1 MFRPFLFGGTHTM
14 AFKVKINVLLLLAI
28 LVTIGTAW
36 FSVNH
41 FISGY
46 IRTQATQNINE
57 QITLVREKLA
67 GDINQKVLLAANLN
81 LGVTSVKKALQE
93 TGFHNIVKLIGDMA
107 FDANGVIDDKARVD
121 ALRKLI
127 PAANNQITVSPLEQ
141 LDGKPVISILVPR
154 GADSAYLYY
163 LDMSEFKTLLTKVS
177 GEGRYF
183 SLTDSQGQV
192 LYSSKPQGE
201 SESRPNKLDIR
212 GSEWT
217 LTGYVDLD
225 YIRAMT
231 QALNGKITLALLG
244 VAALVLALSM
254 VALNLAYRPIL
265 SLRDLVQELSQGNG
279 DLTRRLTVTSKDDLG
294 QISAGI
300 NRFIE
305 QLQGMMG
312 EVRQASGQ
320 LNEGISALARQTGSA
335 QGLLAEHVRE
345 TEQVVTAINEMSR
358 TAVSVSES
366 AANTAQLTGQSQQ
379 LANQSRQVVD
389 QAMASVTALVT
400 EVETTA
406 HSIEA
411 MQQDVQ
417 QIGSILGVIGGIAEQ
432 TNLLALNA
440 AIEAAR
446 AGEQGRGFAVVADEV
461 RSLAGR
467 TQKSTAEIQTML
479 TRLQRGT
486 QTVVAAMGNTRQ
498 SCQDAAENT
507 SKVNASLDLMAGEVV
522 EINDLISHIATAA
535 EEQSAVAE
543 EINRNMSAIA
553 EVITQ
558 LKGNGER
565 TVDSSNAM
573 QRTYDRL
580 REIVGHFRLE

>member
-1 MFRPFLFGGTHTM
+1 MP
-14 AFKVKINVLLLLAI
+14 FKVKINVLLLLAI

-57 QITLVREKLA
+57 QITLVKEKLA

-107 FDANGVIDDKARVD
+107 FDVNGVIDDKARVE
-121 ALRKLI
+121 ALRKLL

-163 LDMSEFKTLLTKVS
+163 LDMSEFKALLAKVS

-183 SLTDSQGQV
+183 SLSDSQGQV

-201 SESRPNKLDIR
+201 TESRPNKLDIR
-212 GSEWT
+212 GSSWT
-217 LTGYVDLD
+217 LTGYIDLD

-244 VAALVLALSM
+244 VAALVLLISM

-265 SLRDLVQELSQGNG
+265 SLRDLVQELSRGSG
-279 DLTRRLTVTSKDDLG
+279 DLTRRLTVTSTDDLG

-305 QLQGMMG
+305 RLQEMMG

-320 LNEGISALARQTGSA
+320 LNEGISGLARQTGSA

-366 AANTAQLTGQSQQ
+366 AATTAQLTGQSQQ
-379 LANQSRQVVD
+379 LASQSRRVVD

-400 EVETTA
+400 EVEATA
-406 HSIEA
+406 HSITA

-417 QIGSILGVIGGIAEQ
+417 QIGSILGVIGSIAEQ

-535 EEQSAVAE
+535 EQQSAVAE

-565 TVDSSNAM
+565 TVESSTSM
-573 QRTYDRL
+573 QHTYDRL

>member
-1 MFRPFLFGGTHTM
+1 M

-201 SESRPNKLDIR
+201 SESCPNKLDIR

-312 EVRQASGQ
+312 EVRQASCQ

>member
-1 MFRPFLFGGTHTM
+1 MP
-14 AFKVKINVLLLLAI
+14 FKVKINVLLLLAI

-36 FSVNH
+36 LSVNH

-57 QITLVREKLA
+57 QITLVKEKLA

-107 FDANGVIDDKARVD
+107 FDVNGVINDPARVE

-127 PAANNQITVSPLEQ
+127 PAANNQITVSPLQQ

-163 LDMSEFKTLLTKVS
+163 LDMSEFKQLLAKVS

-183 SLTDSQGQV
+183 SLADSQGKV
-192 LYSSKPQGE
+192 LYDSKPQGE
-201 SESRPNKLDIR
+201 SEARPNQLDIR
-212 GSEWT
+212 GSQWT

-225 YIRAMT
+225 YIQTMT
-231 QALNGKITLALLG
+231 QALNGKITLALFG
-244 VAALVLALSM
+244 VAALVLLLSM

-265 SLRDLVQELSQGNG
+265 SLRDLVLELSQGNG
-279 DLTRRLTVTSKDDLG
+279 DLTRRLTVTGKDDLS

-305 QLQGMMG
+305 RLQEMMG
-312 EVRQASGQ
+312 EVREASGQ
-320 LNEGISALARQTGSA
+320 LNDGIAGLARQTGSA

-366 AANTAQLTGQSQQ
+366 AASTAQLTGQSQQ
-379 LANQSRQVVD
+379 LASQSRLVVD
-389 QAMASVTALVT
+389 QAMASVTALVA
-400 EVETTA
+400 EVESTA
-406 HSIEA
+406 RSIAA

-417 QIGSILGVIGGIAEQ
+417 QIGSILGVIGSIAEQ

-467 TQKSTAEIQTML
+467 TQQSTAEIQTML
-479 TRLQRGT
+479 SRLQRGT
-486 QTVVAAMGNTRQ
+486 QTVVEAMGNTRQ

-507 SKVNASLDLMAGEVV
+507 NRVNASLDLMAGEVV

-535 EEQSAVAE
+535 EQQSAVAE
-543 EINRNMSAIA
+543 EINRNISAIA

-558 LKGNGER
+558 LKTNGEQ
-565 TVDSSNAM
+565 TVGSSVSM
-573 QRTYDRL
+573 RHTYDRL
-580 REIVGHFRLE
+580 NDIVGSFRLE

>member
-1 MFRPFLFGGTHTM
+1 MP
-14 AFKVKINVLLLLAI
+14 FKVKINVLLLLAI

-57 QITLVREKLA
+57 QITLVKEKLA

-107 FDANGVIDDKARVD
+107 FDVNGVIDDKVRVE

-163 LDMSEFKTLLTKVS
+163 LDMSEFKALLAKVS

-183 SLTDSQGQV
+183 SLSDSQGQV

-201 SESRPNKLDIR
+201 TESRPNKLDIR
-212 GSEWT
+212 GSSWT
-217 LTGYVDLD
+217 LTGYIDLD

-244 VAALVLALSM
+244 VAALVLLISM

-265 SLRDLVQELSQGNG
+265 SLRDLVQELSRGSG
-279 DLTRRLTVTSKDDLG
+279 DLTRRLTVTSTDDLG

-305 QLQGMMG
+305 RLQEMMG

-320 LNEGISALARQTGSA
+320 LNEGISGLARQTGSA

-366 AANTAQLTGQSQQ
+366 AASTAQLTGQSQQ
-379 LANQSRQVVD
+379 LASQSRRVVD
-389 QAMASVTALVT
+389 QAMVSVTALVT
-400 EVETTA
+400 EVEATA
-406 HSIEA
+406 HSITA

-535 EEQSAVAE
+535 EQQSAVAE

-565 TVDSSNAM
+565 TVESSTSM
-573 QRTYDRL
+573 QHTYDRL

>member
-1 MFRPFLFGGTHTM
+1 MFRPFLFGGTHPM
-14 AFKVKINVLLLLAI
+14 PFKVKINVLLLLAI

-57 QITLVREKLA
+57 QITLVKEKLA

-107 FDANGVIDDKARVD
+107 FDVNGVIDDKARVE

-163 LDMSEFKTLLTKVS
+163 LDMSEFKALLAKVS

-183 SLTDSQGQV
+183 SLSDSQGQV

-201 SESRPNKLDIR
+201 TESRPNKLDIR
-212 GSEWT
+212 GSSWT
-217 LTGYVDLD
+217 LTGYIDLD

-244 VAALVLALSM
+244 VAALVLVISM

-265 SLRDLVQELSQGNG
+265 SLRDLVQELSRGSG
-279 DLTRRLTVTSKDDLG
+279 DLTRRLTVTSTDDLG

-305 QLQGMMG
+305 RLQEMMG

-320 LNEGISALARQTGSA
+320 LNEGISGLARQTGSA

-366 AANTAQLTGQSQQ
+366 AASTAQLTGQSQQ
-379 LANQSRQVVD
+379 LASQSRRVVD

-400 EVETTA
+400 EVEATA
-406 HSIEA
+406 HSITA

-535 EEQSAVAE
+535 EQQSAVAE

-565 TVDSSNAM
+565 TVESSTSM
-573 QRTYDRL
+573 QHTYDRL

>member
-1 MFRPFLFGGTHTM
+1 MP
-14 AFKVKINVLLLLAI
+14 FKVKIYLLLLLAI

-46 IRTQATQNINE
+46 IRTQSTQNINE
-57 QITLVREKLA
+57 QIALVKEKLA
-67 GDINQKVLLAANLN
+67 GDINQKILLAANLN
-81 LGVTSVKKALQE
+81 FGVTNVKKTLQE
-93 TGFHNIVKLIGDMA
+93 TGFHNIVKVIGDMA
-107 FDANGVIDDKARVD
+107 FDVGGVINDVAKVD

-127 PAANNQITVSPLEQ
+127 PEANNQITISPLQ
-141 LDGKPVISILVPR
+141 QVDGKPVITILVPR

-163 LDMSEFKTLLTKVS
+163 LDMSEFKRLLEKVS

-183 SLTDSQGQV
+183 SLADGQGNV

-201 SESRPNKLDIR
+201 SESRPNQLDIR
-212 GSEWT
+212 GSSWT

-231 QALNGKITLALLG
+231 QALNGKIVMALLA
-244 VAALVLALSM
+244 VAVLVLAML
-254 VALNLAYRPIL
+254 ALNVAYRPIL
-265 SLRDLVQELSQGNG
+265 SLRDLVLELSRGSG
-279 DLTRRLTVTSKDDLG
+279 DLTRRLAVTSKDDLG

-305 QLQGMMG
+305 RLQEMMR
-312 EVRQASGQ
+312 EVQGASGQ
-320 LNEGISALARQTGSA
+320 LNTGIEGLANQTGAA
-335 QGLLAEHVRE
+335 QSLLADHVRE

-366 AANTAQLTGQSQQ
+366 AASTAQLTGQSQQ
-379 LANQSRQVVD
+379 LADQSRQVVD
-389 QAMASVTALVT
+389 QAMASVMALVD
-400 EVETTA
+400 EVAATA
-406 HSIEA
+406 RSIEA

-417 QIGSILGVIGGIAEQ
+417 QIGSVLGVIGSIAEQ

-461 RSLAGR
+461 RSLAAR

-479 TRLQRGT
+479 ASLQRGT
-486 QTVVAAMGNTRQ
+486 QTVVDAMSNTKQ
-498 SCQDAAENT
+498 SCQGAAENT
-507 SKVNASLDLMAGEVV
+507 TKVNESLDLMAGEVV

-535 EEQSAVAE
+535 EQQSAVAE

-553 EVITQ
+553 EVIRQ
-558 LKGNGER
+558 LTSNGEE
-565 TVDSSNAM
+565 TVASSASM
-573 QRTYDRL
+573 QKTYDRL
-580 REIVGHFRLE
+580 REIVGHFRLA

>member
-1 MFRPFLFGGTHTM
+1 MP
-14 AFKVKINVLLLLAI
+14 FKVKINVLLLLAI

-41 FISGY
+41 YISGY

-57 QITLVREKLA
+57 QITLVKEKLA

-107 FDANGVIDDKARVD
+107 FDVNGVIDDKARVE

-127 PAANNQITVSPLEQ
+127 PAANNQITVSSLEQ

-163 LDMSEFKTLLTKVS
+163 LDMSEFKALLAKVS

-183 SLTDSQGQV
+183 SLADSQGQV

-201 SESRPNKLDIR
+201 SESRPNQLDIR
-212 GSEWT
+212 GSQWT

-225 YIRAMT
+225 YIRSMT

-244 VAALVLALSM
+244 VAALVLVISM

-265 SLRDLVQELSQGNG
+265 SLRDLVQELSRGSG
-279 DLTRRLTVTSKDDLG
+279 DLTRRLAVTSTDDLG

-305 QLQGMMG
+305 RLQEMMG
-312 EVRQASGQ
+312 EVREASGQ
-320 LNEGISALARQTGSA
+320 LNEGISGLARQTGSA

-366 AANTAQLTGQSQQ
+366 AASTAQLTGQSQQ
-379 LANQSRQVVD
+379 LASQSRRVVD

-406 HSIEA
+406 HSIAA

-417 QIGSILGVIGGIAEQ
+417 QIGSILGVIGSIAEQ

-461 RSLAGR
+461 RTLAQR
-467 TQKSTAEIQTML
+467 TAESTAEIHQIIDTVQTGAVNAVRAIESGQQRSEQGVTQVTEAGAM
-479 TRLQRGT
+479 LQRIT
-486 QTVVAAMGNTRQ
+486 EA
-498 SCQDAAENT
+498 
-507 SKVNASLDLMAGEVV
+507 V
-522 EINDLISHIATAA
+522 EAIRDMNQQIATAA
-535 EEQSAVAE
+535 EEQTSVAE
-543 EINRNMSAIA
+543 DISRNLTELTAIA
-553 EVITQ
+553 SANQDNV
-558 LKGNGER
+558 ER
-565 TVDSSNAM
+565 TQKASRNLHDMSGQLGEVT
-573 QRTYDRL
+573 RRL
-580 REIVGHFRLE
+580 GS

>member
-1 MFRPFLFGGTHTM
+1 M
-14 AFKVKINVLLLLAI
+14 
-28 LVTIGTAW
+28 
-36 FSVNH
+36 
-41 FISGY
+41 
-46 IRTQATQNINE
+46 
-57 QITLVREKLA
+57 
-67 GDINQKVLLAANLN
+67 LLAANLN

-107 FDANGVIDDKARVD
+107 FDVNGVINDPARVE

-127 PAANNQITVSPLEQ
+127 PAANNQITVSPLQQ

-163 LDMSEFKTLLTKVS
+163 LDMSEFKQLLAKVS

-183 SLTDSQGQV
+183 SLADSQGKV
-192 LYSSKPQGE
+192 LYDSKPQGE
-201 SESRPNKLDIR
+201 SEARPNQLDIR
-212 GSEWT
+212 GSQWT

-225 YIRAMT
+225 YIQTMT
-231 QALNGKITLALLG
+231 QALNGKITLALFG
-244 VAALVLALSM
+244 VAALVLLLSM

-265 SLRDLVQELSQGNG
+265 SLRDLVLELSQGNG
-279 DLTRRLTVTSKDDLG
+279 DLTRRLTVTGKDDLS

-305 QLQGMMG
+305 RLQEMMG
-312 EVRQASGQ
+312 EVREASGQ
-320 LNEGISALARQTGSA
+320 LNDGIAGLARQTGSA

-366 AANTAQLTGQSQQ
+366 AASTAQLTGQSQQ
-379 LANQSRQVVD
+379 LASQSRLVVD
-389 QAMASVTALVT
+389 QAMASVTALVA
-400 EVETTA
+400 EVESTA
-406 HSIEA
+406 RSIAA

-417 QIGSILGVIGGIAEQ
+417 QIGSILGVIGSIAEQ

-467 TQKSTAEIQTML
+467 TQQSTAEIQTML
-479 TRLQRGT
+479 SRLQRGT
-486 QTVVAAMGNTRQ
+486 QTVVEAMGNTRQ

-507 SKVNASLDLMAGEVV
+507 NRVNASLDLMAGEVV

-535 EEQSAVAE
+535 EQQSAVAE
-543 EINRNMSAIA
+543 EINRNISAIA

-558 LKGNGER
+558 LKTNGEQ
-565 TVDSSNAM
+565 TVGSSVSM
-573 QRTYDRL
+573 RHTYDRL
-580 REIVGHFRLE
+580 NDIVGSFRLE

>member
-1 MFRPFLFGGTHTM
+1 M

-163 LDMSEFKTLLTKVS
+163 LDMSEFKTLLTRVS

-244 VAALVLALSM
+244 VAALVLVISM

-265 SLRDLVQELSQGNG
+265 SLRDLVQEQSRGSG
-279 DLTRRLTVTSKDDLG
+279 DLTRRLTVTSTDDLG

-305 QLQGMMG
+305 RLQEMMG

-320 LNEGISALARQTGSA
+320 LNEGISGLARQTGSA

-366 AANTAQLTGQSQQ
+366 AASTAQLTGQSQQ
-379 LANQSRQVVD
+379 LASQSRRVVD

-400 EVETTA
+400 EVEATA
-406 HSIEA
+406 HSITA

-417 QIGSILGVIGGIAEQ
+417 QIGSILGVIGSIAEQ

-461 RSLAGR
+461 RVLSQR
-467 TQKSTAEIQTML
+467 THSSTVEIRSMIET
-479 TRLQRGT
+479 LQRNT
-486 QTVVAAMGNTRQ
+486 QGAVSTMHEGQLLAQNSVE
-498 SCQDAAENT
+498 DANDATQALEQITT
-507 SKVNASLDLMAGEVV
+507 SINQISDMATQ
-522 EINDLISHIATAA
+522 ISSAA
-535 EEQSAVAE
+535 EEQRAVTDEVSRNIQAVKDVSDELAVDADSSRNLSA
-543 EINRNMSAIA
+543 
-553 EVITQ
+553 Q
-558 LKGNGER
+558 LKNISGEL
-565 TVDSSNAM
+565 NN
-573 QRTYDRL
+573 Q
-580 REIVGHFRLE
+580 VGMFRI

>member
-1 MFRPFLFGGTHTM
+1 MP
-14 AFKVKINVLLLLAI
+14 FKVKINVLLLLAI

-57 QITLVREKLA
+57 QITLVKEKLA

-107 FDANGVIDDKARVD
+107 FDVNGVIDDKARVE

-127 PAANNQITVSPLEQ
+127 PAANNQITVSSLEQ

-163 LDMSEFKTLLTKVS
+163 LDMSEFKALLAKVS

-183 SLTDSQGQV
+183 SLADSQGQV

-201 SESRPNKLDIR
+201 SESRPNQLDIR
-212 GSEWT
+212 GSQWT

-225 YIRAMT
+225 YIRSMT

-244 VAALVLALSM
+244 VAALVLVISM

-265 SLRDLVQELSQGNG
+265 SLRDLVQELSRGSG
-279 DLTRRLTVTSKDDLG
+279 DLTRRPAVTSKDDLG

-305 QLQGMMG
+305 RLQEMMG
-312 EVRQASGQ
+312 EVREASGQ
-320 LNEGISALARQTGSA
+320 LNEGISGLARQTGSA

-366 AANTAQLTGQSQQ
+366 AASTAQLTGQSQQ
-379 LANQSRQVVD
+379 LASQSRRVVD

-406 HSIEA
+406 HSIAA

-417 QIGSILGVIGGIAEQ
+417 QIGSILGVIGSIAEQ

-467 TQKSTAEIQTML
+467 TQQSTAEIQTML

-535 EEQSAVAE
+535 EQQSAVAE
-543 EINRNMSAIA
+543 EINRNMNAIA

-565 TVDSSNAM
+565 TVESSTSM
-573 QRTYDRL
+573 QHTYDRL

>member
-1 MFRPFLFGGTHTM
+1 MP
-14 AFKVKINVLLLLAI
+14 FKVKINVLLLLAI

-57 QITLVREKLA
+57 QITLVKEKLA

-107 FDANGVIDDKARVD
+107 FDVNGVIDDKARVE

-127 PAANNQITVSPLEQ
+127 PAANNQITVSSLEQ

-163 LDMSEFKTLLTKVS
+163 LDMSEFKALLAKVS

-183 SLTDSQGQV
+183 SLADSQGQV

-201 SESRPNKLDIR
+201 SESRPNQLDIR
-212 GSEWT
+212 GSQWT

-225 YIRAMT
+225 YIRSMT

-244 VAALVLALSM
+244 VAALVLVISM

-265 SLRDLVQELSQGNG
+265 SLRDLVQELSRGSG
-279 DLTRRLTVTSKDDLG
+279 DLTRRLTVTSTDDLG

-305 QLQGMMG
+305 RLQEMMG

-320 LNEGISALARQTGSA
+320 LNEGISGLARQTGSA

-366 AANTAQLTGQSQQ
+366 AASTAQLTGQSQQ
-379 LANQSRQVVD
+379 LASQSRRVVD

-400 EVETTA
+400 EVEATA
-406 HSIEA
+406 HSITA

-535 EEQSAVAE
+535 EQQSAVAE

-565 TVDSSNAM
+565 TVESSTSM
-573 QRTYDRL
+573 QHTYDRL

>member
-1 MFRPFLFGGTHTM
+1 MP
-14 AFKVKINVLLLLAI
+14 FKVKINVLLLLAI

-57 QITLVREKLA
+57 QITLVKEKLA

-107 FDANGVIDDKARVD
+107 FDVNGVIDDKARVE

-163 LDMSEFKTLLTKVS
+163 LDMSEFKALLAKVS

-183 SLTDSQGQV
+183 SLSDSQGQV

-201 SESRPNKLDIR
+201 SESRPNQLDIR
-212 GSEWT
+212 GSSWT

-225 YIRAMT
+225 YIRSMT

-244 VAALVLALSM
+244 VAALVLVISM

-265 SLRDLVQELSQGNG
+265 SLRDLVQELSRGSG

-305 QLQGMMG
+305 RLQEMMG
-312 EVRQASGQ
+312 EVREASGQ
-320 LNEGISALARQTGSA
+320 LNEGISGLARQTGSA

-366 AANTAQLTGQSQQ
+366 AASTAQLTGQSQQ
-379 LANQSRQVVD
+379 LASQSRRVVD

-406 HSIEA
+406 HSIAA

-417 QIGSILGVIGGIAEQ
+417 QIGSILGVIGSIAEQ

-467 TQKSTAEIQTML
+467 TQQSTAEIQTML

-535 EEQSAVAE
+535 EQQSAVAE

-565 TVDSSNAM
+565 TVESSTSM
-573 QRTYDRL
+573 QHTYDRL

>member
-1 MFRPFLFGGTHTM
+1 MP
-14 AFKVKINVLLLLAI
+14 FKVKIYVLLLLAI

-41 FISGY
+41 FISAY

-57 QITLVREKLA
+57 QISLVKEKLA
-67 GDINQKVLLAANLN
+67 SDINQKILLAANLN
-81 LGVTSVKKALQE
+81 FGVTNVKKTLEE
-93 TGFHNIVKLIGDMA
+93 TGFHNIVKVIGDMA
-107 FDANGVIDDKARVD
+107 FDVSGVINDTAKVD

-127 PAANNQITVSPLEQ
+127 PAANNQITVSPLQ
-141 LDGKPVISILVPR
+141 QVDGKPVISILVPR

-163 LDMSEFKTLLTKVS
+163 LDMSEFKNLLEKVS

-183 SLTDSQGQV
+183 SLTDGQGNV

-201 SESRPNKLDIR
+201 NEARPNPLDIR
-212 GSEWT
+212 GSSWT
-217 LTGYVDLD
+217 LTGYIDLD
-225 YIRAMT
+225 YIRTMT
-231 QALNGKITLALLG
+231 QALNGQIIMALLG
-244 VAALVLALSM
+244 VAVVVMVLAVL
-254 VALNLAYRPIL
+254 ALNLAYRPIL
-265 SLRDLVQELSQGNG
+265 SLRDLVLELSRGSG
-279 DLTRRLTVTSKDDLG
+279 DLTRRLAVTSTDDLG

-305 QLQGMMG
+305 RLQEMMN

-320 LNEGISALARQTGSA
+320 LNSGIEGLASQTGAVQS
-335 QGLLAEHVRE
+335 LLADHVRE

-366 AANTAQLTGQSQQ
+366 AASTAQLTGQSQQ
-379 LANQSRQVVD
+379 LASQSRQVVD
-389 QAMASVTALVT
+389 QAMASVMALVD
-400 EVETTA
+400 EVEATA
-406 HSIEA
+406 RSIEA

-417 QIGSILGVIGGIAEQ
+417 QIGSVLGVIGSIAEQ

-461 RSLAGR
+461 RSLAAR
-467 TQKSTAEIQTML
+467 TQQSTAEIQTML
-479 TRLQRGT
+479 ASLQRGT
-486 QTVVAAMGNTRQ
+486 QTVVDAMSNTKQ
-498 SCQDAAENT
+498 SCQGAAENT
-507 SKVNASLDLMAGEVV
+507 TRVNESLDLMAGEVV

-535 EEQSAVAE
+535 EQQSAVAE

-553 EVITQ
+553 EVIRQ
-558 LKGNGER
+558 LTHNGEE
-565 TVDSSNAM
+565 TVASSAAM
-573 QRTYDRL
+573 QQTYDRL

>member
-1 MFRPFLFGGTHTM
+1 MP
-14 AFKVKINVLLLLAI
+14 FKVKINVLLLLAI

-57 QITLVREKLA
+57 QITLVKEKLA

-107 FDANGVIDDKARVD
+107 FDVNGVIDDKARVE

-127 PAANNQITVSPLEQ
+127 PAANNQITVSSLEQ

-163 LDMSEFKTLLTKVS
+163 LDMSEFKALLAKVS

-183 SLTDSQGQV
+183 SLADSQGQV

-201 SESRPNKLDIR
+201 SESRPNQLDIR
-212 GSEWT
+212 GSQWT

-225 YIRAMT
+225 YIRSMT

-244 VAALVLALSM
+244 VAALVLVISM

-265 SLRDLVQELSQGNG
+265 SLRDLVQELSRGSG
-279 DLTRRLTVTSKDDLG
+279 DLTRRLAVTSKDDLG

-305 QLQGMMG
+305 RLQEMMG
-312 EVRQASGQ
+312 EVREASGQ
-320 LNEGISALARQTGSA
+320 LNEGISGLARQTGSA

-366 AANTAQLTGQSQQ
+366 AASTAQLTGQSQQ
-379 LANQSRQVVD
+379 LASQSRRVVD

-406 HSIEA
+406 HSIAA

-535 EEQSAVAE
+535 EQQSAVAE

-565 TVDSSNAM
+565 TVESSTSM
-573 QRTYDRL
+573 QHTYDRL

>member
-1 MFRPFLFGGTHTM
+1 MP
-14 AFKVKINVLLLLAI
+14 FKVKINVLLLLAI

-57 QITLVREKLA
+57 QITLVKEKLA

-107 FDANGVIDDKARVD
+107 FDVNGVIDDKARVE

-127 PAANNQITVSPLEQ
+127 PAANNQITVSSLEQ

-163 LDMSEFKTLLTKVS
+163 LDMSEFKALLAKVS

-183 SLTDSQGQV
+183 SLADSQGQV

-201 SESRPNKLDIR
+201 SESRPNQLDIR
-212 GSEWT
+212 GSQWT

-225 YIRAMT
+225 YIRSMT

-244 VAALVLALSM
+244 VAALVLVISM

-265 SLRDLVQELSQGNG
+265 SLRDLVQELSRGSG

-305 QLQGMMG
+305 RLQEMMG
-312 EVRQASGQ
+312 EVREASGQ
-320 LNEGISALARQTGSA
+320 LNEGISGLARQTGSA

-366 AANTAQLTGQSQQ
+366 AASTAQLTGQSQQ
-379 LANQSRQVVD
+379 LASQSRRVVD

-406 HSIEA
+406 HSIAA

-417 QIGSILGVIGGIAEQ
+417 QIGSILGVIGSIAEQ

-467 TQKSTAEIQTML
+467 TQQSTAEIQTML

-535 EEQSAVAE
+535 EQQSAVAE

-565 TVDSSNAM
+565 TVESSTSM
-573 QRTYDRL
+573 QHTYDRL

>member
-1 MFRPFLFGGTHTM
+1 MP
-14 AFKVKINVLLLLAI
+14 FKVKIYVLLLLAI

-41 FISGY
+41 FISAY
-46 IRTQATQNINE
+46 IRTQATKNINE
-57 QITLVREKLA
+57 QISLVKEKLA
-67 GDINQKVLLAANLN
+67 GDINQKILLAANLN
-81 LGVTSVKKALQE
+81 FGVTNVKKTLEE
-93 TGFHNIVKLIGDMA
+93 TGFHNIVKVIGDMA
-107 FDANGVIDDKARVD
+107 FDVSGVINDAAKVD

-127 PAANNQITVSPLEQ
+127 PAANNQITVSPLQ
-141 LDGKPVISILVPR
+141 QVDGKPVISILVPR

-163 LDMSEFKTLLTKVS
+163 LDMSEFKNLLASVS

-183 SLTDSQGQV
+183 SLADGQGNE

-201 SESRPNKLDIR
+201 SEACPNSLDIR
-212 GSEWT
+212 GSSWI
-217 LTGYVDLD
+217 LTGYIDLD
-225 YIRAMT
+225 YIRTMT
-231 QALNGKITLALLG
+231 QALNGQIIMALLG
-244 VAALVLALSM
+244 VAVVVMVLAVLALN
-254 VALNLAYRPIL
+254 VAYRPIL
-265 SLRDLVQELSQGNG
+265 SLRDLVQELSRGSG
-279 DLTRRLTVTSKDDLG
+279 DLTRRLAVTSKDDLG

-305 QLQGMMG
+305 RLQEMMN

-320 LNEGISALARQTGSA
+320 LNSGIEGLASQTGAA
-335 QGLLAEHVRE
+335 QSLLADHVRE

-366 AANTAQLTGQSQQ
+366 AASTAQLTGQSQQ
-379 LANQSRQVVD
+379 LASQSRQVVD
-389 QAMASVTALVT
+389 QAMVSVMALVD
-400 EVETTA
+400 EVEATA
-406 HSIEA
+406 CSIEA

-417 QIGSILGVIGGIAEQ
+417 QIGSVLGVIGSIAEQ

-461 RSLAGR
+461 RSLAAR
-467 TQKSTAEIQTML
+467 TQQSTAEIQTML
-479 TRLQRGT
+479 ASLQQGTR
-486 QTVVAAMGNTRQ
+486 TVVNAMSNTKQ
-498 SCQDAAENT
+498 SCQGAAENT
-507 SKVNASLDLMAGEVV
+507 TRVNESLDLMAGEVV

-535 EEQSAVAE
+535 EQQSAVAE

-553 EVITQ
+553 EVIRQ
-558 LKGNGER
+558 LTHNGEA
-565 TVDSSNAM
+565 TVTSADSM
-573 QRTYDRL
+573 QQTYDRL

>member
-1 MFRPFLFGGTHTM
+1 MP
-14 AFKVKINVLLLLAI
+14 FKVKINVLLLLAI

-57 QITLVREKLA
+57 QITLVKEKLA

-107 FDANGVIDDKARVD
+107 FDVNGVIDDKARVE
-121 ALRKLI
+121 ALRKLL

-163 LDMSEFKTLLTKVS
+163 LDMSEFKALLAKVS

-183 SLTDSQGQV
+183 SLSDSQGQV

-201 SESRPNKLDIR
+201 TESRPNKLDIR
-212 GSEWT
+212 GSSWT
-217 LTGYVDLD
+217 LTGYIDLD
-225 YIRAMT
+225 YVRAMT

-244 VAALVLALSM
+244 VAALVLVISM

-265 SLRDLVQELSQGNG
+265 SLRDLVQELSRGSG
-279 DLTRRLTVTSKDDLG
+279 DLTRRLTVTSTDDLG

-305 QLQGMMG
+305 RLQEMMG

-320 LNEGISALARQTGSA
+320 LNEGISGLARQTGSA

-366 AANTAQLTGQSQQ
+366 AASTAQLTGQSQQ
-379 LANQSRQVVD
+379 LASQSRRVVD

-400 EVETTA
+400 EVEATA
-406 HSIEA
+406 HSITA

-535 EEQSAVAE
+535 EQQSAVAE

-565 TVDSSNAM
+565 TVESSTSM
-573 QRTYDRL
+573 QHTYDRL

>member
-1 MFRPFLFGGTHTM
+1 MP
-14 AFKVKINVLLLLAI
+14 FKVKINVLLLLAI
-28 LVTIGTAW
+28 LATIGTAW

-67 GDINQKVLLAANLN
+67 GDINQRVLLAANLN

-93 TGFHNIVKLIGDMA
+93 TGFHNIVKIIGDMA
-107 FDANGVIDDKARVD
+107 FDVNGVIDDKARVE
-121 ALRKLI
+121 ALRKQL

-163 LDMSEFKTLLTKVS
+163 LDMSEFKTLLEKVS

-183 SLTDSQGQV
+183 SLTDSQGRE
-192 LYSSKPQGE
+192 LYSSKPRGE
-201 SESRPNKLDIR
+201 TESRPNTLDIR
-212 GSEWT
+212 GSSWT
-217 LTGYVDLD
+217 LTGYIDLD

-231 QALNGKITLALLG
+231 QALNRKITLALLG
-244 VAALVLALSM
+244 VAALVLVISM

-279 DLTRRLTVTSKDDLG
+279 DLTRRLAVTSKDDLG

-305 QLQGMMG
+305 QLQEMMG

-320 LNEGISALARQTGSA
+320 LNEGISDLARQTGSA

-366 AANTAQLTGQSQQ
+366 AASTAQLTGQSQQ

-400 EVETTA
+400 EVEATA
-406 HSIEA
+406 RSIEA

-486 QTVVAAMGNTRQ
+486 QTVVTAMGNTRQ

-535 EEQSAVAE
+535 EQQSAVAE

-553 EVITQ
+553 EVISQ

-565 TVDSSNAM
+565 TAHSSTAM

>member
-1 MFRPFLFGGTHTM
+1 MP
-14 AFKVKINVLLLLAI
+14 FKVKINVLLLLAI

-57 QITLVREKLA
+57 QITLVKEKLA

-107 FDANGVIDDKARVD
+107 FDVNGVIDDKARVE

-127 PAANNQITVSPLEQ
+127 PAANNQITVSSLEQ

-163 LDMSEFKTLLTKVS
+163 LDMSEFKALLAKVS

-183 SLTDSQGQV
+183 SLSDSQGQV

-201 SESRPNKLDIR
+201 TESRPNKLDIR
-212 GSEWT
+212 GSSWT
-217 LTGYVDLD
+217 LTGYIDLD

-244 VAALVLALSM
+244 VAALVLVISM

-265 SLRDLVQELSQGNG
+265 SLRDLVQELSRGSG
-279 DLTRRLTVTSKDDLG
+279 DLTRRLTVTSTDDLG

-305 QLQGMMG
+305 RLQEMMG

-320 LNEGISALARQTGSA
+320 LNEGISGLARQTGSA

-366 AANTAQLTGQSQQ
+366 AASTAQLTGQSQQ
-379 LANQSRQVVD
+379 LASQSRRVVD

-400 EVETTA
+400 EVEATA
-406 HSIEA
+406 HSITA

-535 EEQSAVAE
+535 EQQSAVAE

-565 TVDSSNAM
+565 TVESSTSM
-573 QRTYDRL
+573 QHTYDRL

>member
-1 MFRPFLFGGTHTM
+1 MP
-14 AFKVKINVLLLLAI
+14 FKVKINVLLLLAI

-41 FISGY
+41 YISGY

-57 QITLVREKLA
+57 QITLVKEKLA

-107 FDANGVIDDKARVD
+107 FDVNGVIDDKARVE

-127 PAANNQITVSPLEQ
+127 PAANNQITVSSLEQ

-163 LDMSEFKTLLTKVS
+163 LDMSEFKALLAKVS

-183 SLTDSQGQV
+183 SLADSQGQV

-201 SESRPNKLDIR
+201 SESRPNQLDIR
-212 GSEWT
+212 GSQWT

-225 YIRAMT
+225 YIRSMT

-244 VAALVLALSM
+244 VAALVLVISM

-265 SLRDLVQELSQGNG
+265 SLRDLVQELSRGSG
-279 DLTRRLTVTSKDDLG
+279 DLTRRLTVTSTDDLG

-305 QLQGMMG
+305 RLQEMMG

-320 LNEGISALARQTGSA
+320 LNEGISGLARQTGSA

-366 AANTAQLTGQSQQ
+366 AASTAQLTGQSQQ
-379 LANQSRQVVD
+379 LASQSRRVVD

-400 EVETTA
+400 EVEATA
-406 HSIEA
+406 HSITA

-417 QIGSILGVIGGIAEQ
+417 QIGSLLGVIGGIAEQ

-535 EEQSAVAE
+535 EQQSAVAE

-565 TVDSSNAM
+565 TVESSTSM
-573 QRTYDRL
+573 QHTYDRL

>member
-1 MFRPFLFGGTHTM
+1 MP
-14 AFKVKINVLLLLAI
+14 FKVKINVLLLLAI

-57 QITLVREKLA
+57 QITLVKEKLA

-107 FDANGVIDDKARVD
+107 FDVNGVIDDKARVE

-127 PAANNQITVSPLEQ
+127 PAANNQITVSSLEQ

-163 LDMSEFKTLLTKVS
+163 LDMSEFKALLAKVS

-183 SLTDSQGQV
+183 SLADSQGQV

-201 SESRPNKLDIR
+201 SESRPNQLDIR
-212 GSEWT
+212 GSQWL

-225 YIRAMT
+225 YIRSMT

-244 VAALVLALSM
+244 VAALVLVISM

-265 SLRDLVQELSQGNG
+265 SLRDLVQELSRGSG

-305 QLQGMMG
+305 RLQEMMG
-312 EVRQASGQ
+312 EVREASGQ
-320 LNEGISALARQTGSA
+320 LNEGISGLARQTGSA

-366 AANTAQLTGQSQQ
+366 AASTAQLTGQSQQ
-379 LANQSRQVVD
+379 LASQSRRVVD

-406 HSIEA
+406 HSIAA

-417 QIGSILGVIGGIAEQ
+417 QIGSILGVIGSIAEQ

-467 TQKSTAEIQTML
+467 TQQSTAEIQTML

-535 EEQSAVAE
+535 EQQSAVAE

-565 TVDSSNAM
+565 TVESSTSM
-573 QRTYDRL
+573 QHTYDRL

>member
-1 MFRPFLFGGTHTM
+1 M

-41 FISGY
+41 FISAY

-57 QITLVREKLA
+57 QITLVKEKLA

-107 FDANGVIDDKARVD
+107 FDVNGVIDDKARVE

-163 LDMSEFKTLLTKVS
+163 LDMSEFKALLEKVS

-183 SLTDSQGQV
+183 SLSDSQGQV

-201 SESRPNKLDIR
+201 SESRPNQLDIR
-212 GSEWT
+212 GSQWT

-225 YIRAMT
+225 YIRSMTRSLNGQIIMALFGVAIVVMVLAML
-231 QALNGKITLALLG
+231 ALN
-244 VAALVLALSM
+244 V
-254 VALNLAYRPIL
+254 AYRPIL
-265 SLRDLVQELSQGNG
+265 SLRDLVLELSRGSG
-279 DLTRRLTVTSKDDLG
+279 DLTRRLAVTSTDDLG

-305 QLQGMMG
+305 RLQEMMG
-312 EVRQASGQ
+312 EVREASGQ
-320 LNEGISALARQTGSA
+320 LNSGIEGLASQTGSA
-335 QGLLAEHVRE
+335 QGLLADHVRE

-366 AANTAQLTGQSQQ
+366 AASTAQLTGQSQQ
-379 LANQSRQVVD
+379 LASQSRRVVD

-406 HSIEA
+406 HSIAA

-535 EEQSAVAE
+535 EQQSAVAE

-565 TVDSSNAM
+565 TVESSTSM
-573 QRTYDRL
+573 QHTYDRL

>member
-1 MFRPFLFGGTHTM
+1 MP
-14 AFKVKINVLLLLAI
+14 FKVKINVLLLLAI
-28 LVTIGTAW
+28 LATIGTAW

-41 FISGY
+41 FISSY

-67 GDINQKVLLAANLN
+67 DDINQKVLLAANLN

-93 TGFHNIVKLIGDMA
+93 TGFHNIVKVIGDMA

-121 ALRKLI
+121 ALRKQI

-141 LDGKPVISILVPR
+141 LDDKPVISILVPR

-163 LDMSEFKTLLTKVS
+163 LDMSEFKTLLAKVS

-192 LYSSKPQGE
+192 LYSSKPGGE
-201 SESRPNKLDIR
+201 VESRPNKLDIR
-212 GSEWT
+212 GSQWT

-225 YIRAMT
+225 HIRAMT

-244 VAALVLALSM
+244 VAALVLAISM

-305 QLQGMMG
+305 RLQEMMG
-312 EVRQASGQ
+312 EVRHASGQ
-320 LNEGISALARQTGSA
+320 LNDGISDLARETGAA

-366 AANTAQLTGQSQQ
+366 AASTAQLTGQSQQ
-379 LANQSRQVVD
+379 LASQSRQVVD

-400 EVETTA
+400 EVEATA

-417 QIGSILGVIGGIAEQ
+417 QIGSILGVIGSIAEQ

-467 TQKSTAEIQTML
+467 TQQSTAEIQTML
-479 TRLQRGT
+479 TRLQRGA
-486 QTVVAAMGNTRQ
+486 QTVVVAMGNTRQ

-507 SKVNASLDLMAGEVV
+507 GKVNASLDLMAGEVV

-535 EEQSAVAE
+535 EQQSAVAE

-565 TVDSSNAM
+565 TVHGSNAM
-573 QRTYDRL
+573 QHTYDRL

>member
-1 MFRPFLFGGTHTM
+1 MP
-14 AFKVKINVLLLLAI
+14 FKVKINVLLLLAI

-57 QITLVREKLA
+57 QITLVKEKLA

-107 FDANGVIDDKARVD
+107 FDVNGVIDDKARVE

-127 PAANNQITVSPLEQ
+127 PAANNQISVSSLEQ

-163 LDMSEFKTLLTKVS
+163 LDMSEFKALLAKVS

-183 SLTDSQGQV
+183 SLADSQGQV

-201 SESRPNKLDIR
+201 SESRPNQLDIR
-212 GSEWT
+212 GSQWT

-225 YIRAMT
+225 YIRSMT

-244 VAALVLALSM
+244 VAALVLVISM

-265 SLRDLVQELSQGNG
+265 SLRDLVQELSRGSG
-279 DLTRRLTVTSKDDLG
+279 DLTRRLAVTSKDDLG

-305 QLQGMMG
+305 RLQEMMG
-312 EVRQASGQ
+312 EVREASGQ
-320 LNEGISALARQTGSA
+320 LNEGISGLARQTGSA

-366 AANTAQLTGQSQQ
+366 AASTAQLTGQSQQ
-379 LANQSRQVVD
+379 LASQSRRVVD

-406 HSIEA
+406 HSIAA

-467 TQKSTAEIQTML
+467 TQQSTAEIQTML

-535 EEQSAVAE
+535 EQQSAVAE

-565 TVDSSNAM
+565 TVESSTSM
-573 QRTYDRL
+573 QHTYDRL

>member
-1 MFRPFLFGGTHTM
+1 MP
-14 AFKVKINVLLLLAI
+14 FKVKINVLLLLAI

-41 FISGY
+41 YISGY

-57 QITLVREKLA
+57 QITLVKEKLA

-107 FDANGVIDDKARVD
+107 FDVNGVIDDKARVE

-127 PAANNQITVSPLEQ
+127 PAANNQITVSSLEQ

-163 LDMSEFKTLLTKVS
+163 LDMSEFKALLAKVS

-183 SLTDSQGQV
+183 SLADSQGQV

-201 SESRPNKLDIR
+201 SESRPNQLDIR
-212 GSEWT
+212 GSQWT

-225 YIRAMT
+225 YIRSMT

-244 VAALVLALSM
+244 VAALVLVISM

-265 SLRDLVQELSQGNG
+265 SLRDLVQELSRGSG
-279 DLTRRLTVTSKDDLG
+279 DLTRRLAVTSTDDLG

-305 QLQGMMG
+305 RLQEMMG
-312 EVRQASGQ
+312 EVREASGQ
-320 LNEGISALARQTGSA
+320 LNEGISGLARQTGSA

-366 AANTAQLTGQSQQ
+366 AASTAQLTGQSQQ
-379 LANQSRQVVD
+379 LASQSRRVVD

-400 EVETTA
+400 EVEATA
-406 HSIEA
+406 HSIAA

-417 QIGSILGVIGGIAEQ
+417 QIGSILGVIGSIAEQ

-467 TQKSTAEIQTML
+467 TQQSTAEIQTML

-535 EEQSAVAE
+535 EQQSAVAE
-543 EINRNMSAIA
+543 EINRIMSVIA

-565 TVDSSNAM
+565 TVESSTSM
-573 QRTYDRL
+573 QHTYDRL

>member
-1 MFRPFLFGGTHTM
+1 MP
-14 AFKVKINVLLLLAI
+14 FKVKINVLLLLAI

-57 QITLVREKLA
+57 QITLVKEKLA

-107 FDANGVIDDKARVD
+107 FDVNGVIDDKARVE

-163 LDMSEFKTLLTKVS
+163 LDMSEFKALLAKVS

-183 SLTDSQGQV
+183 SLSDSQGQV
-192 LYSSKPQGE
+192 LYSSKPQGKT
-201 SESRPNKLDIR
+201 ESRPNKLDIR
-212 GSEWT
+212 GSSWA
-217 LTGYVDLD
+217 LTGYIDLD

-244 VAALVLALSM
+244 VAALVLVISM

-265 SLRDLVQELSQGNG
+265 SLRDLVQELSRGSG
-279 DLTRRLTVTSKDDLG
+279 DLTRRLTVTSTDDLG

-305 QLQGMMG
+305 RLQEMMG

-320 LNEGISALARQTGSA
+320 LNEGISGLARQTGSA

-366 AANTAQLTGQSQQ
+366 AASTAQLTGQSQQ
-379 LANQSRQVVD
+379 LASQSRRVVD

-400 EVETTA
+400 EVEATA
-406 HSIEA
+406 HSITA

-535 EEQSAVAE
+535 EQQSAVAE

-565 TVDSSNAM
+565 TVESSTSM
-573 QRTYDRL
+573 QHTYDRL

>member
-1 MFRPFLFGGTHTM
+1 MFRPFLFGGTHPM
-14 AFKVKINVLLLLAI
+14 PFKVKINVLLLLAI

-57 QITLVREKLA
+57 QITLVKEKLA

-107 FDANGVIDDKARVD
+107 FDVNGVIDDKARVE

-163 LDMSEFKTLLTKVS
+163 LDMSEFKALLAKVS

-183 SLTDSQGQV
+183 SLSDSQGQV

-201 SESRPNKLDIR
+201 TENRPNKLDIR
-212 GSEWT
+212 GSSWT
-217 LTGYVDLD
+217 LTGYIDLD

-244 VAALVLALSM
+244 VAALVLLISM

-265 SLRDLVQELSQGNG
+265 SLRDLVQELSRGSG
-279 DLTRRLTVTSKDDLG
+279 DLTRRLTVTSTDDLG

-305 QLQGMMG
+305 RLQEMMG

-320 LNEGISALARQTGSA
+320 LNEGISGLARQTGSA

-366 AANTAQLTGQSQQ
+366 AASTAQLTGQSQQ
-379 LANQSRQVVD
+379 LASQSRRVVD

-400 EVETTA
+400 EVEATA
-406 HSIEA
+406 HSITA

-535 EEQSAVAE
+535 EQQSAVAE

-565 TVDSSNAM
+565 TVESSTSM
-573 QRTYDRL
+573 QHTYDRL

>member
-1 MFRPFLFGGTHTM
+1 MP
-14 AFKVKINVLLLLAI
+14 FKVKINVLLLLAI
-28 LVTIGTAW
+28 LATIGTAW
-36 FSVNH
+36 LSVNH
-41 FISGY
+41 FISNY

-57 QITLVREKLA
+57 QITLVKEKLA
-67 GDINQKVLLAANLN
+67 GDINQRVLLAANLN

-93 TGFHNIVKLIGDMA
+93 TGFHNIVKLVGDMA
-107 FDANGVIDDKARVD
+107 FDVNGVIDDSARVE

-163 LDMSEFKTLLTKVS
+163 LDMSEFKHLLEKVS

-183 SLTDSQGQV
+183 SLTDSQGNV
-192 LYSSKPQGE
+192 LLDGKPKGE
-201 SESRPNKLDIR
+201 SETRPNSLDIR
-212 GSEWT
+212 GSQWT

-225 YIRAMT
+225 HIQTMT
-231 QALNGKITLALLG
+231 QALNGKITMALLG
-244 VAALVLALSM
+244 VAVLVLIISV

-265 SLRDLVQELSQGNG
+265 SLRDLVQELSQGSG
-279 DLTRRLTVTSKDDLG
+279 DLTRRLAVTSKDDLG

-305 QLQGMMG
+305 RLQEMMG
-312 EVRQASGQ
+312 EVSKASGQ
-320 LNEGISALARQTGSA
+320 LNEGISDLARQTGSA

-345 TEQVVTAINEMSR
+345 TELVVTAINEMSR
-358 TAVSVSES
+358 TAISVSES
-366 AANTAQLTGQSQQ
+366 AASTAQLTGQSQQ
-379 LANQSRQVVD
+379 LASESRLVVD
-389 QAMASVTALVT
+389 RAMNSVTALVA

-406 HSIEA
+406 SSIAA

-467 TQKSTAEIQTML
+467 TQQSTAEIQTML
-479 TRLQRGT
+479 SRLQRGT
-486 QTVVAAMGNTRQ
+486 QTVVEAMGNTRQ
-498 SCQDAAENT
+498 SCQDAAQNT
-507 SKVNASLDLMAGEVV
+507 NKVNASLDAMAGEVV

-565 TVDSSNAM
+565 TVDSSASM

-580 REIVGHFRLE
+580 REIVGHFRLQ

>member
-1 MFRPFLFGGTHTM
+1 MP
-14 AFKVKINVLLLLAI
+14 FKVKINVLLLLAI

-57 QITLVREKLA
+57 QITLVKEKLA

-107 FDANGVIDDKARVD
+107 FDVNGVIDDKARVE

-163 LDMSEFKTLLTKVS
+163 LDMSEFKALLAKVS

-183 SLTDSQGQV
+183 SLSDSQGQV

-201 SESRPNKLDIR
+201 TESRPNKLDIR
-212 GSEWT
+212 GSSWT
-217 LTGYVDLD
+217 LTGYIDLD

-244 VAALVLALSM
+244 VAALVLVISM

-265 SLRDLVQELSQGNG
+265 SLRDLVQELSRGSG
-279 DLTRRLTVTSKDDLG
+279 DLTRRLTVTSTDDLG

-305 QLQGMMG
+305 RLQEMMG

-320 LNEGISALARQTGSA
+320 LNEGISGLARQTGSA

-366 AANTAQLTGQSQQ
+366 AASTAQLTGQSHQ
-379 LANQSRQVVD
+379 LASQSRRVVD

-400 EVETTA
+400 EVEATA
-406 HSIEA
+406 HSITA

-535 EEQSAVAE
+535 EQQSAVAE

-565 TVDSSNAM
+565 TVESSTSM
-573 QRTYDRL
+573 QHTYDRL

>member
-1 MFRPFLFGGTHTM
+1 MP
-14 AFKVKINVLLLLAI
+14 FKVKINVLLLLAI

-57 QITLVREKLA
+57 QITLVKEKLA

-107 FDANGVIDDKARVD
+107 FDVNGVIDDKARVE

-127 PAANNQITVSPLEQ
+127 PAASNQITVSSLEQ

-163 LDMSEFKTLLTKVS
+163 LDMSEFKALLAKVS

-183 SLTDSQGQV
+183 SLADSQGQV

-201 SESRPNKLDIR
+201 SESRPNQLDIR
-212 GSEWT
+212 GSQWT

-225 YIRAMT
+225 YIRSMT

-244 VAALVLALSM
+244 VAALVLVISM

-265 SLRDLVQELSQGNG
+265 SLRDLVQELSRGSG
-279 DLTRRLTVTSKDDLG
+279 DLTRRLAVTSTDDLG

-305 QLQGMMG
+305 RLQEMMG
-312 EVRQASGQ
+312 EVREASGQ
-320 LNEGISALARQTGSA
+320 LNEGISGLARQTGSA

-366 AANTAQLTGQSQQ
+366 AASTAQLTGQSQQ
-379 LANQSRQVVD
+379 LASQSRRVVD

-406 HSIEA
+406 HSIAA

-467 TQKSTAEIQTML
+467 TQQSTAEIQTML

-535 EEQSAVAE
+535 EQQSAVAE

-565 TVDSSNAM
+565 TVESSTSM
-573 QRTYDRL
+573 QHTYDRL

>member
-1 MFRPFLFGGTHTM
+1 MP
-14 AFKVKINVLLLLAI
+14 FKVKINVLLLLAI

-57 QITLVREKLA
+57 QITLVKEKLA

-107 FDANGVIDDKARVD
+107 FDVNGVIDDKARVE

-163 LDMSEFKTLLTKVS
+163 LDMSEFKALLAKVS

-183 SLTDSQGQV
+183 SLSDSQGQV
-192 LYSSKPQGE
+192 LYSSKPQGDT
-201 SESRPNKLDIR
+201 ESRPNKLDIR
-212 GSEWT
+212 GSSWT
-217 LTGYVDLD
+217 LTGYIDLD

-244 VAALVLALSM
+244 VAALVLLISM

-265 SLRDLVQELSQGNG
+265 SLRDLVQELSRGSG
-279 DLTRRLTVTSKDDLG
+279 DLTRRLTVTSTDDLG

-305 QLQGMMG
+305 RLQEMMG

-320 LNEGISALARQTGSA
+320 LNEGISGLARQTGSA

-366 AANTAQLTGQSQQ
+366 AASTAQLTGQSQQ
-379 LANQSRQVVD
+379 LASQSRRVVD
-389 QAMASVTALVT
+389 QAMTSVTALVT
-400 EVETTA
+400 EVEATA
-406 HSIEA
+406 HSITA

-535 EEQSAVAE
+535 EQQSAVAE

-565 TVDSSNAM
+565 TVESSTSM
-573 QRTYDRL
+573 QHTYDRL

>member
-1 MFRPFLFGGTHTM
+1 MP
-14 AFKVKINVLLLLAI
+14 FKVKIYVLLLLAI

-41 FISGY
+41 FISAY
-46 IRTQATQNINE
+46 IRTQATKNINE
-57 QITLVREKLA
+57 QISLVKEKLA
-67 GDINQKVLLAANLN
+67 GDINQKILLAANLN
-81 LGVTSVKKALQE
+81 FGVTNVKKTLEE
-93 TGFHNIVKLIGDMA
+93 TGFHNIVKVIGDMA
-107 FDANGVIDDKARVD
+107 FDVSGVINDSGKVD

-127 PAANNQITVSPLEQ
+127 PAANNQITVSPLQ
-141 LDGKPVISILVPR
+141 QVDGKPVISILVPR

-163 LDMSEFKTLLTKVS
+163 LDMSEFKNLLASVS

-183 SLTDSQGQV
+183 SLADGQGNE

-201 SESRPNKLDIR
+201 SEARPNSLDIR
-212 GSEWT
+212 GSSWI
-217 LTGYVDLD
+217 LTGYIDLD
-225 YIRAMT
+225 YIRTMT
-231 QALNGKITLALLG
+231 QALNGQIIMALLG
-244 VAALVLALSM
+244 VAVVVMVLAVLALN
-254 VALNLAYRPIL
+254 VAYRPIL
-265 SLRDLVQELSQGNG
+265 SLRDLVLELSRGSG
-279 DLTRRLTVTSKDDLG
+279 DLTRRLAVTSSDDLG

-305 QLQGMMG
+305 RLQEMMN

-320 LNEGISALARQTGSA
+320 LNSGIAGLASQTGAA
-335 QGLLAEHVRE
+335 QFLLADHVRE

-366 AANTAQLTGQSQQ
+366 AASTAQLTGQSQQ
-379 LANQSRQVVD
+379 LASQSRQVVD
-389 QAMASVTALVT
+389 QAMASVMALVD
-400 EVETTA
+400 EVEATA
-406 HSIEA
+406 RSIEA

-417 QIGSILGVIGGIAEQ
+417 QIGSVLGVIGSIAEQ

-461 RSLAGR
+461 RSLAAR
-467 TQKSTAEIQTML
+467 TQQSTAEIQTML
-479 TRLQRGT
+479 ASLQQGTR
-486 QTVVAAMGNTRQ
+486 TVVNAMSNTKQ
-498 SCQDAAENT
+498 SCQGAAENT
-507 SKVNASLDLMAGEVV
+507 TRVNESLDLMAGEVV

-535 EEQSAVAE
+535 EQQSAVAE

-553 EVITQ
+553 EVIRQ
-558 LKGNGER
+558 LTHNGEA
-565 TVDSSNAM
+565 TVASAGSM
-573 QRTYDRL
+573 QQTYDRL

>member
-1 MFRPFLFGGTHTM
+1 MP
-14 AFKVKINVLLLLAI
+14 FKVKINVLLLLAI
-28 LVTIGTAW
+28 LATIGTAW
-36 FSVNH
+36 LSVNH
-41 FISGY
+41 FISNY

-57 QITLVREKLA
+57 QITLVKEKLA
-67 GDINQKVLLAANLN
+67 GDINQRVLLAANLN

-93 TGFHNIVKLIGDMA
+93 TGFHNIVKLVGDMA
-107 FDANGVIDDKARVD
+107 FDVNGVIDDSARVE

-163 LDMSEFKTLLTKVS
+163 LDMSEFKHLLEKVS

-183 SLTDSQGQV
+183 SLTDSQGNV
-192 LYSSKPQGE
+192 LLDGKPKGE
-201 SESRPNKLDIR
+201 SEARPNQLDIR
-212 GSEWT
+212 GSQWT

-225 YIRAMT
+225 HIQAMT
-231 QALNGKITLALLG
+231 QALNGKITMALLG
-244 VAALVLALSM
+244 VAVLVLIISV

-265 SLRDLVQELSQGNG
+265 SLRDLVQELSQGSG
-279 DLTRRLTVTSKDDLG
+279 DLTRRLAVTSKDDLG

-305 QLQGMMG
+305 RLQEMMG
-312 EVRQASGQ
+312 EVSKASGQ
-320 LNEGISALARQTGSA
+320 LNEGISDLARQTGSA

-345 TEQVVTAINEMSR
+345 TELVVTAINEMSR
-358 TAVSVSES
+358 TAISVSES
-366 AANTAQLTGQSQQ
+366 AASTAQLTGQSQQ
-379 LANQSRQVVD
+379 LASESRLVVD
-389 QAMASVTALVT
+389 RAMSSVTALVA

-406 HSIEA
+406 SSIAA

-467 TQKSTAEIQTML
+467 TQQSTAEIQTML
-479 TRLQRGT
+479 SRLQRGT
-486 QTVVAAMGNTRQ
+486 QTVVEAMGNTRQ
-498 SCQDAAENT
+498 SCQDAAQNT
-507 SKVNASLDLMAGEVV
+507 NKVNASLDAMAGEVV

-565 TVDSSNAM
+565 TVDSSASM

-580 REIVGHFRLE
+580 REIVGHFRLQ

>member
-1 MFRPFLFGGTHTM
+1 M

-201 SESRPNKLDIR
+201 SESRPNKLYIR

-400 EVETTA
+400 EVEATA

>member
-1 MFRPFLFGGTHTM
+1 M

-201 SESRPNKLDIR
+201 SESCPNKLDIR

-400 EVETTA
+400 EVEATA

>member
-1 MFRPFLFGGTHTM
+1 MP
-14 AFKVKINVLLLLAI
+14 FKVKINVLLLLAI

-36 FSVNH
+36 LSVNH

-57 QITLVREKLA
+57 QITLVKEKLA

-93 TGFHNIVKLIGDMA
+93 TGFHNIVKVIGDMA
-107 FDANGVIDDKARVD
+107 FDVNGVIDDAVRVE

-127 PAANNQITVSPLEQ
+127 PAANNQITVGSLEQ
-141 LDGKPVISILVPR
+141 LDDKPVISILVPR

-163 LDMSEFKTLLTKVS
+163 LDMSEFKTLLEKVS

-183 SLTDSQGQV
+183 SLTDSQGKV

-201 SESRPNKLDIR
+201 SEARPNQLDIR
-212 GSEWT
+212 GSQWT

-244 VAALVLALSM
+244 VAALVLLISM

-265 SLRDLVQELSQGNG
+265 SLRDLVQELSQGSG

-294 QISAGI
+294 QISSGI

-305 QLQGMMG
+305 RLQEMMG
-312 EVRQASGQ
+312 EVSKASGQ
-320 LNEGISALARQTGSA
+320 LNEGITGLARQTGSA

-366 AANTAQLTGQSQQ
+366 AASTAELAGQSQQ
-379 LANQSRQVVD
+379 LASQSRQVVD
-389 QAMASVTALVT
+389 QAMASVTALVA

-406 HSIEA
+406 NSIAA

-417 QIGSILGVIGGIAEQ
+417 QIGSILGVIGSIAEQ

-467 TQKSTAEIQTML
+467 TQQSTAEIQTML

-498 SCQDAAENT
+498 SCQDAAQNT
-507 SKVNASLDLMAGEVV
+507 NKVNASLDLMAGEVV

-565 TVDSSNAM
+565 TVESSTSM
-573 QRTYDRL
+573 QHTYDRL
-580 REIVGHFRLE
+580 REIVGHFRLQ

>member
-1 MFRPFLFGGTHTM
+1 M
-14 AFKVKINVLLLLAI
+14 AFKVKINALLLLAI

-57 QITLVREKLA
+57 QITLVKEKLA

-107 FDANGVIDDKARVD
+107 FDVNGVIDDKARVE

-163 LDMSEFKTLLTKVS
+163 LDMSEFKALLAKVS

-183 SLTDSQGQV
+183 SLSDSQGQV

-201 SESRPNKLDIR
+201 TESRPNKLDIR
-212 GSEWT
+212 GSSWT
-217 LTGYVDLD
+217 LTGYIDLD

-231 QALNGKITLALLG
+231 RSLNGQIIMALFGVAIVVMVLAMLALN
-244 VAALVLALSM
+244 V
-254 VALNLAYRPIL
+254 AYRPIL
-265 SLRDLVQELSQGNG
+265 SLRDLVLELSRGSG
-279 DLTRRLTVTSKDDLG
+279 DLTRRLTVTSTDDLG

-305 QLQGMMG
+305 RLQEMMG
-312 EVRQASGQ
+312 EVREASGQ
-320 LNEGISALARQTGSA
+320 LNSGIEGLASQTGSA
-335 QGLLAEHVRE
+335 QGLLADHVRE

-366 AANTAQLTGQSQQ
+366 AASTAQLTGQSQQ
-379 LANQSRQVVD
+379 LASQSRRVVD

-406 HSIEA
+406 HSIAA

-486 QTVVAAMGNTRQ
+486 QTVVVAMGNTRQ

-535 EEQSAVAE
+535 EQQSAVAE

-565 TVDSSNAM
+565 TVESSTSM
-573 QRTYDRL
+573 QHTYDRL

>member
-1 MFRPFLFGGTHTM
+1 MP
-14 AFKVKINVLLLLAI
+14 FKVKINVLLLLAI

-57 QITLVREKLA
+57 QITLVKEKLA

-107 FDANGVIDDKARVD
+107 FDVNGVIDDKARVE

-127 PAANNQITVSPLEQ
+127 PAASNQITVSSLEQ

-163 LDMSEFKTLLTKVS
+163 LDMSEFKALLAKVS

-183 SLTDSQGQV
+183 SLADSQGQV

-201 SESRPNKLDIR
+201 SESRPNQLDIR
-212 GSEWT
+212 GSQWT

-225 YIRAMT
+225 YIRSMT

-244 VAALVLALSM
+244 VAALVLVISM

-265 SLRDLVQELSQGNG
+265 SLRDLVQELSRGSG
-279 DLTRRLTVTSKDDLG
+279 DLTRRLAVTSTDDLG

-305 QLQGMMG
+305 RLQEMMG
-312 EVRQASGQ
+312 EVREASGQ
-320 LNEGISALARQTGSA
+320 LNEGISGLARQTGSA

-366 AANTAQLTGQSQQ
+366 AASTAQLTGQSQQ
-379 LANQSRQVVD
+379 LASQSRRVVD

-406 HSIEA
+406 HSIAA

-417 QIGSILGVIGGIAEQ
+417 QIGSILGVIGSIAEQ

-467 TQKSTAEIQTML
+467 TQQSTAEIQTML

-535 EEQSAVAE
+535 EQQSAVAE

-565 TVDSSNAM
+565 TVESSTSM
-573 QRTYDRL
+573 QHTYDRL